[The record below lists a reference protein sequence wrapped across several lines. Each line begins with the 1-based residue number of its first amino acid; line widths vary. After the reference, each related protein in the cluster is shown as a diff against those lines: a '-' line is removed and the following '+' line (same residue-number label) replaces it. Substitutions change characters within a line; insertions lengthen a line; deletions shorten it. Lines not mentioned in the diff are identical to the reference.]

1 MFCSDKEESER
12 MPDLSGLTDDD
23 LKAALLRHGVEAGP
37 IVGKHHGLF
46 VQNGDVPLHYLW
58 AYI

>member
-46 VQNGDVPLHYLW
+46 VQNGDVPLHYL
-58 AYI
+58 